1 MKRILIAGIGNIFLG
16 DDAFGCEV
24 ARELSARALPPEVT
38 VKDFGIKSYD
48 LAYALADKYDAIV
61 LVDATPRGEPPG
73 TTCLIEI
80 EAGGLAE
87 LDAEITDAHTMSPVN
102 ALKMAQS
109 VGPVTAKIYLVG
121 CEPGK
126 LEAEDGEIGL
136 SEPVQ
141 RAILQA
147 VELVQRV
154 LSREL
159 ARRVEIKKVEV
170 IA

>member
-1 MKRILIAGIGNIFLG
+1 LKRILIAGIGNIFLG

-24 ARELSARALPPEVT
+24 ARELSARAVPPEVT
-38 VKDFGIKSYD
+38 VRDFGIKSYD

-61 LVDATPRGEPPG
+61 LVDATPRGDPPG
-73 TTCLIEI
+73 TTYLMEI

-109 VGPVTAKIYLVG
+109 VGPVTSKIYLVG
-121 CEPGK
+121 CEPAT

-141 RAILQA
+141 RAIPQA
-147 VELVQRV
+147 VELVQGM
-154 LSREL
+154 LSQEL

>member
-38 VKDFGIKSYD
+38 VRDFGIKSYD
-48 LAYALADKYDAIV
+48 LAYALAEKYDAIV
-61 LVDATPRGEPPG
+61 LVDAAPRGDPPG
-73 TTCLIEI
+73 TTYLMEI
-80 EAGGLAE
+80 EPWGLTE

-121 CEPGK
+121 CEPAK
-126 LEAEDGEIGL
+126 LEADDGEIGL

-141 RAILQA
+141 RAIPQA
-147 VELVQRV
+147 VELVQGV
-154 LSREL
+154 LSQEL
-159 ARRVEIKKVEV
+159 ARRVEMRKVEV